1 LRAVLLRLHAPV
13 RRRFHLYGYT
23 GHTEALE
30 ARVTAH
36 RARTFSGYT
45 AKRLPV
51 LLIFAEEF
59 STRDDAFRAERM
71 VKGWRRTKKLALA
84 RGDWQAVQA
93 LATIRAPERNLG
105 AGGAHDRGGAPM
117 TAAGP
122 AQRWLRSPGGTRRAS
137 GGTTPRRVR
146 AVRPPLMVRVP
157 PSTGGQAPLADGT

>member
-1 LRAVLLRLHAPV
+1 MLLCAD
-13 RRRFHLYGYT
+13 GSIYT

-45 AKRLPV
+45 AKRLPD

-84 RGDWQAVQA
+84 RGDWAAVRA
-93 LATIRAPERNLG
+93 LAAVRAP
-105 AGGAHDRGGAPM
+105 DRRAEGMTTAEGP
-117 TAAGP
+117 TAAHGTST
-122 AQRWLRSPGGTRRAS
+122 SP
-137 GGTTPRRVR
+137 
-146 AVRPPLMVRVP
+146 
-157 PSTGGQAPLADGT
+157 